1 MLSTTD
7 TNGHS
12 DPTQERKQRFV
23 DPLQHQLRRT
33 APSLPRIPNPEPRN
47 RATRETPRIGMNPDI
62 LIIGAG
68 LAGLCAAR
76 HCSEQGLSAL
86 VLEATDRPGG
96 RLRTDDVDGFR
107 LDRGFQVLL
116 TAYPEAQR
124 ALDYDALQLKRFES
138 GACVFVQG
146 KFVEVADPLRHP
158 ERLLATAIA
167 PVGTLLDKLR
177 VLRLRRRVTRGR
189 FEDVFTGREATILQA
204 LRDEY
209 GFSDRMID
217 RFFRPFFGGIVL
229 DRELGSSRRMFDFV
243 YRMLVEGDTAI
254 PANGIDAIPKQ
265 LATSLPEGTIR
276 YNETVTAVDPA
287 GATLRSG
294 ERVNARAVIVATDGC
309 VAARLVPSV
318 PMPSSRSVACVY
330 FDAPQPPSDRAA
342 LWLDGAGRGPVN
354 NLCIPSNLSAELAP
368 PGRALISATVLGDPA
383 GDDPSLD
390 HAVREQLTEWF
401 GNQVQDWRRLHVA
414 RIKHAQPGQ
423 APPTLDAI
431 ARQTEF
437 DGIWVAGDHRDTASI
452 HGAMVSGR
460 RVAEQAIARLR
471 A

>member
-1 MLSTTD
+1 
-7 TNGHS
+7 
-12 DPTQERKQRFV
+12 
-23 DPLQHQLRRT
+23 
-33 APSLPRIPNPEPRN
+33 
-47 RATRETPRIGMNPDI
+47 MNPDI